1 MPPTSSPGDLSDF
14 HRGCE
19 RRLWQLLGAHPADDG
34 ARFSVWA
41 PRATAVGVAGDW
53 NDWVTQ
59 ELDPDSGGVWRGS
72 VPGAEPGNRYRFEI
86 VGVSGSALKA
96 DPMARRTDQLPST
109 VSIVEQSGF
118 GWNESPREWAERRRA
133 MSEGRLSVYEVHLGS
148 WRRHAD
154 GHPYSAAELASVL
167 PEWVAG
173 LGFTHVELM
182 PVTAHPFGGSWGY
195 QVTGYFAPDPRLG
208 KPDDLRVLIEAF
220 HSAGI
225 GVILDWVPAHFPA
238 DDFALADF
246 DGAALYEHPDPRRG
260 IHADWDTRVF
270 DYARPEVRSFLLSSA
285 FMWLQEFRADG
296 LRVDAVASML
306 YRDYSRIGRDWLP
319 HPEGGQRDLDAVS
332 LLRQLNAAVGEEFP
346 GALMVAEESTLWPGV
361 TTSVDEGG
369 LGFTHKWNMGWM
381 HDTLSY
387 VSAPLANRQGLH
399 DQLVKPSTYSDAERW
414 ILPLGHDE
422 VVHLKGSLLAKGPGN
437 EAQRLSSLRALLAW
451 QWCHPGDQL
460 LFMGAEMAQ
469 PSEWNHDAELPWW
482 LAQEQP
488 GAGMV
493 ALVSELNRMQECLVS
508 LWSVDAGGFI
518 WLESGDRAGNVFAFL
533 RHVPRSGL
541 RDGSGVAATGS
552 GDRSPVV
559 VVANFSSHLRYGY
572 RVGVPEDDLWH
583 LAISTEESRFGGS
596 ATEVAADDVISLA
609 VDKGTPWQGQPCS
622 LLLTLPPLSVVVWS
636 TARVPPS

>member
-1 MPPTSSPGDLSDF
+1 MSSSGDLSDF
-14 HRGCE
+14 HCGIE

-41 PRATAVGVAGDW
+41 PRADSVGVAGDW
-53 NDWVTQ
+53 NDWLTQ
-59 ELDPDSGGVWRGS
+59 QLEPDLRGVWRGWI
-72 VPGAEPGNRYRFEI
+72 PGAEPGNRYRFEV
-86 VGVSGSALKA
+86 VGASGSGLKA
-96 DPMARRTDQLPST
+96 DPMARRADQLPST
-109 VSIVEQSGF
+109 VSIVEHSGF
-118 GWNESPREWAERRRA
+118 EWTESPREWAERRHA
-133 MSEGRLSVYEVHLGS
+133 MSDGRLSVYEVHLGS

-154 GHPYSAAELASVL
+154 GRPYSAAELASVL
-167 PEWVAG
+167 PAWVAG

-208 KPDDLRVLIEAF
+208 KPDDLRMLIEAF

-260 IHADWDTRVF
+260 IHADWDTLVF

-285 FMWLQEFRADG
+285 FLWLEEFRADG

-306 YRDYSRIGRDWLP
+306 YRDYSRIDRDWLP

-332 LLRQLNAAVGEEFP
+332 LLRELNIAVGEEFP
-346 GALMVAEESTLWPGV
+346 GALMIAEESTTWPGV
-361 TTSVDEGG
+361 TTAVNQGG
-369 LGFTHKWNMGWM
+369 LGFTHKWNLGWM
-381 HDTLSY
+381 NDTLSY
-387 VSAPLANRQGLH
+387 VSAPLANRRQEH
-399 DQLVKPSTYSDAERW
+399 ERLVKPSTYSDAERW

-422 VVHLKGSLLAKGPGN
+422 VVHLKGSLLAKGPGD

-469 PSEWNHDAELPWW
+469 PSEWDHDAELPWP
-482 LAQEQP
+482 LVEDHP

-493 ALVSELNRMQECLVS
+493 ALVSELNRMQKYLVS
-508 LWSVDAGGFI
+508 LWSVDAGGFT
-518 WLESGDRAGNVFAFL
+518 WLESGDRAGNVFAFS
-533 RHVPRSGL
+533 RNVG
-541 RDGSGVAATGS
+541 GSGVSDGFEAGETAIG
-552 GDRSPVV
+552 GEDPVIV
-559 VVANFSSHLRYGY
+559 AANFSTRSRYGY
-572 RVGVPEDDLWH
+572 RVGVPSDDLWH

-596 ATEVAADDVISLA
+596 AARVTADGVTSLAADRE
-609 VDKGTPWQGQPCS
+609 TPWLGQPYS

-636 TARVPPS
+636 RARIPVS